1 MRVQSDLT
9 RLYTTQLYIYLDECH
24 SISSV
29 NLEELWK
36 KIEVNNTCLDQD
48 NSFVL
53 DKLNSS
59 SGSAL
64 SDNPQLN

>member
-1 MRVQSDLT
+1 M
-9 RLYTTQLYIYLDECH
+9 
-24 SISSV
+24 
-29 NLEELWK
+29 
-36 KIEVNNTCLDQD
+36 NNTCLDQD

-64 SDNPQLN
+64 SDNPQLMEEIELLDQNNNESINMNS